1 MGAMSGVFD
10 MSECVSFLMAP
21 WLRTMEDKPMIIT
34 TWILALCALHV
45 EDGGVVK
52 APTDELRAQFGLAT
66 FYEKHVDA
74 WGVPIVSSRHVSDY
88 ALLEARHL
96 IEQMMGE
103 RTDILAAM
111 GENGVRYVVMGVG
124 EFTTDIPEHSD
135 LTPARYWDRRAR
147 GLGATFSRPAVS
159 CGEENL
165 LCLKGD
171 PYATENILIH
181 EFAHAVHEMGLVTT
195 DPTFDKR
202 LKKIYWEALE
212 EGLWKGT
219 YAASNRMEYWAE
231 VVQSWFDTN
240 RENDNQHNHIDTRA
254 ELKEYDPR
262 VAALCEEVFGD
273 GGWRYKKPA
282 QREAAPHLDGFE
294 SDSAPRFRWPKEMVT
309 AYDAHDKQERRFP
322 RKDGESGLKWEQRT
336 AEAGHIENQVKL
348 GWRHREGR
356 GVEASD
362 ELAVAWFRRAVTADD
377 PPAMDHLAWM
387 LKEGRGCER
396 DDAEALRLFRRASEA
411 RHHQARFNLGVML
424 RDGRGVEAP
433 DPLGALTW
441 LGRAARVGHKGATA
455 AFDELVKETAPEV
468 VAEARA
474 LIIER

>member
-1 MGAMSGVFD
+1 MGARDVLLQG
-10 MSECVSFLMAP
+10 FLMAP
-21 WLRTMEDKPMIIT
+21 NLRTQEDKPMNIA
-34 TWILALCALHV
+34 WILALCVLHV
-45 EDGGVVK
+45 EGDATVK
-52 APTDELRAQFGLAT
+52 PPTDELRAQFGLAT
-66 FYEKHVDA
+66 FYEKHIDA

-103 RTDILAAM
+103 RKDILAAM

-165 LCLKGD
+165 LCLIGD

-202 LKKIYWEALE
+202 LKKIYWGALE

-273 GGWRYKKPA
+273 GEWRYKKPKE
-282 QREAAPHLDGFE
+282 RWETPHLEGFNRAT
-294 SDSAPRFRWPKEMVT
+294 APGFYWPKEIVT
-309 AYDAHDKQERRFP
+309 AYDAHGEQERRFP
-322 RKDGESGLKWEQRT
+322 RKDGESGVDWERRT
-336 AEAGHIENQVKL
+336 AEAGHVENQVKL

-362 ELAVAWFRRAVTADD
+362 KLAVAWFRRAVATDD
-377 PPAMDHLAWM
+377 PPAMDHLGWM
-387 LKEGRGCER
+387 LREGRGCER
-396 DDAEALRLFRRASEA
+396 DDEEAVSLFQRAAEA
-411 RHHQARFNLGVML
+411 RHHQARFNLGLML

-433 DPLGALTW
+433 DTLGALTW

-455 AFDELVKETAPEV
+455 AFDELAKKTAPEL
-468 VAEARA
+468 VAKARA
-474 LIIER
+474 LIEAR

>member
-1 MGAMSGVFD
+1 
-10 MSECVSFLMAP
+10 MAP
-21 WLRTMEDKPMIIT
+21 SEGRTEDEPMSMAI
-34 TWILALCALHV
+34 WILAASLFQGPKDV
-45 EDGGVVK
+45 SVQP
-52 APTDELRAQFGLAT
+52 PTEELRAQFGLAP
-66 FYEKHVDA
+66 FYEKHLDA
-74 WGVPIVSSRHVSDY
+74 WGMPIVSSRHVSDY

-96 IEQMMGE
+96 IKEMMGG
-103 RTDILAAM
+103 RTDILEAM
-111 GENGVRYVVMGVG
+111 GKNKVRYVVMGVG
-124 EFTTDIPEHSD
+124 EFTTDVPEHSD

-165 LCLKGD
+165 LCLDGD
-171 PYATENILIH
+171 PYSTENILIH
-181 EFAHAVHEMGLVTT
+181 ELAHAIHEMGLVTT
-195 DPTFDKR
+195 DPSFDDR
-202 LKKIYWEALE
+202 LKKVYWEALE
-212 EGLWKGT
+212 EGLWEGT

-231 VVQSWFDTN
+231 MVQSWFDTN

-273 GGWRYKKPA
+273 GAWRYKKPA
-282 QREAAPHLDGFE
+282 LREAAPHLEGFE
-294 SDSAPRFRWPKEMVT
+294 PESAPKFRWPREMVA
-309 AYDAHDKQERRFP
+309 AYDAHDEQERRFP
-322 RKDGESGLKWEQRT
+322 REDGESGLDWERRT

-362 ELAVAWFRRAVTADD
+362 ELAVAWFRRAVEAND

-396 DDAEALRLFRRASEA
+396 DDAEALRLFKRASEA
-411 RHHQARFNLGVML
+411 RHHQARFNLGLML
-424 RDGRGVEAP
+424 RDGRGVDAP
-433 DPLGALTW
+433 DTLGALTW
-441 LGRAARVGHKGATA
+441 LGRAARVGHEGATA
-455 AFDELVKETAPEV
+455 AFDELAKGTAPEV

-474 LIIER
+474 LIEGR

>member
-1 MGAMSGVFD
+1 LATSAVVAGDGARVEAP
-10 MSECVSFLMAP
+10 SEEL
-21 WLRTMEDKPMIIT
+21 
-34 TWILALCALHV
+34 
-45 EDGGVVK
+45 VK
-52 APTDELRAQFGLAT
+52 RFGLAP
-66 FYEKHVDA
+66 FYEKHLDA

-96 IEQMMGE
+96 IQQMMGG
-103 RTDILAAM
+103 RTDILEAM
-111 GENGVRYVVMGVG
+111 GKNGVRYVVMGVG
-124 EFTTDIPEHSD
+124 EFTTDVPEHSD

-165 LCLKGD
+165 LCLDGD
-171 PYATENILIH
+171 PYSTENILIH
-181 EFAHAVHEMGLVTT
+181 EFAHAAHEMGLVTT
-195 DPTFDKR
+195 DPTFDDR

-212 EGLWKGT
+212 EELWKGT
-219 YAASNRMEYWAE
+219 YAATNRMEYWAE

-240 RENDNQHNHIDTRA
+240 RENDNQHNDIDTRA

-273 GGWRYKKPA
+273 GEWRYKKPA
-282 QREAAPHLDGFE
+282 KRGAAPHLDGFDGE
-294 SDSAPRFRWPKEMVT
+294 SAPRFRWPKEMVA
-309 AYDAHDKQERRFP
+309 AYEAHDEQERRFP
-322 RKDGESGLKWEQRT
+322 REDGESGLQWEQRT

-362 ELAVAWFRRAVTADD
+362 ELAVAWFKRAVTAND
-377 PPAMDHLAWM
+377 PPAMDHLGWM
-387 LKEGRGCER
+387 LKEGRGCEH
-396 DDAEALRLFRRASEA
+396 DDARALRLFERASEA

-455 AFDELVKETAPEV
+455 AFDQLAIETDPAV
-468 VAEARA
+468 VSKARA